1 MKEFLKKALEKV
13 DAEYADV
20 RLEER
25 LSTVV
30 HMMGPETEEASE
42 KRVLGGSVRAF
53 HRGGIGFATFSR
65 PEDAPRAAEEAS
77 RLARLASEGKS
88 ERLAPGVPVEDIV
101 PPEIKGRDPRT
112 VPLEEKAEL
121 VRSYNDIMLGVKGV
135 VTTNTAYNDLFL
147 RRVFLSTDGA
157 DITEERIYARI
168 VLSATAADGSTV
180 QSRHM
185 AFADQMGYETVL
197 NREGKAEEAA
207 KDAVAL
213 LSAPKVQGGLY
224 TVILDPIMAGV
235 FVHEAFGHLS
245 EADHLSRDKKM
256 QEIMKP
262 GQVFGIPELNITDKP
277 IPGQWGYYKYDD
289 EGTEKKTVYLVKEGV
304 LTGRLHSRHTAALM
318 GEEPTGNARAIDYSF
333 PPIVRMSA
341 TCIEPGDKGFQELL
355 EGIDKGIYVVSALGG
370 MTELEMFTFSAQKAY
385 MIERGEIKGLV
396 RDVVLSGNVFETLKN
411 IEGIGKDTLF
421 WAGGCGK
428 GMQNPLPVTTAAP
441 HIRIKNVLV
450 GGV

>member
-1 MKEFLKKALEKV
+1 MKDALKKALEKV
-13 DAEYADV
+13 CVDYADI

-25 LSTVV
+25 VSSVV

-42 KRVLGGSVRAF
+42 KRVLGGAVRAF
-53 HRGGIGFATFSR
+53 HKGGIGFATFTR

-77 RLARLASEGKS
+77 RLARLAAEGKD
-88 ERLAPGVPVEDIV
+88 EHLAPSKPVADEV
-101 PPEIKGRDPRT
+101 KLVLKGRDPRK
-112 VPLEEKAEL
+112 VSLEEKAQL
-121 VRSYNDIMLGVKGV
+121 VRRYNDIMLGVKGI
-135 VTTNTAYNDLFL
+135 VTTNTAYTDTYVKRIL
-147 RRVFLSTDGA
+147 LSTDGA

-168 VLSATAADGSTV
+168 VLSATASDGSNV
-180 QSRHM
+180 QSRYA
-185 AFADQMGYETVL
+185 AFANQLGYDTVL
-197 NREGKAEEAA
+197 NREGDAEDIAR
-207 KDAVAL
+207 DAVAL
-213 LSAPKVQGGLY
+213 LSAHKVQGGLY
-224 TVILDPIMAGV
+224 TVILDPLMAGV

-245 EADHLSRDKKM
+245 EADHLSRDRKM

-289 EGTEKKTVYLVKEGV
+289 EGTEKRTVYLVKDGV
-304 LTGRLHSRHTAALM
+304 LSGRLHSRHTAALM
-318 GEEPTGNARAIDYSF
+318 GEEPTGNARALDYSF

-341 TCIEPGDKGFQELL
+341 TCIEPGEKEFEDLL
-355 EGIDKGIYVVSALGG
+355 EGIERGIYVVSALGG

-385 MIERGEIKGLV
+385 MIEKGKITHLV

-411 IEGIGKDTLF
+411 IEGIGKDIVY

-428 GMQNPLPVTTAAP
+428 GMQGPLPVTTAAP

>member
-1 MKEFLKKALEKV
+1 MKDILKKALEKV
-13 DAEYADV
+13 GADYGDI

-25 LSTVV
+25 LSSIV
-30 HMMGPETEEASE
+30 HIMGHETDEASE
-42 KRVLGGSVRAF
+42 KRFLGGSVRVF
-53 HRGGIGFATFSR
+53 HKGGIGFATFSL
-65 PEDAPRAAEEAS
+65 PEDALRAVETAS
-77 RLARLASEGKS
+77 RLARLAGEGKNES
-88 ERLAPGVPVEDIV
+88 LVPVKPVVD
-101 PPEIKGRDPRT
+101 EIRVSFQARDPREIS
-112 VPLEEKAEL
+112 LEEKAHL
-121 VRSYNDIMLGVKGV
+121 VKRYNDIMLGVKGV
-135 VTTNTAYNDLFL
+135 VSTSSFYTDLFV
-147 RRVFLSTDGA
+147 RRLFLSTEGS
-157 DITEERIYARI
+157 DITQETLYTRVA
-168 VLSATAADGSTV
+168 LSAVAADGSTV
-180 QSRHM
+180 QSRHIS
-185 AFADQMGYETVL
+185 FAGQTGYDLVL
-197 NREGKAEEAA
+197 NRDADAESVA

-213 LSAPKVQGGLY
+213 LSAPKVKGGLY
-224 TVILDPIMAGV
+224 TVILDPLMAGV

-245 EADHLSRDKKM
+245 EADHLSRDAKM

-262 GQVFGIPELNITDKP
+262 GQRFGIPELNITDKP

-289 EGTEKKTVYLVKEGV
+289 EGVEKKLVYLVKDGL

-341 TCIEPGDKGFQELL
+341 TCIEPGDKDFEALL

-385 MIERGEIKGLV
+385 MIEKGKITNLV
-396 RDVVLSGNVFETLKN
+396 RDVILSGNVFETLKN
-411 IEGIGKDTLF
+411 IEGIGKDAIY

-428 GMQNPLPVTTAAP
+428 GRQNPLPVTTAAP